1 MTRREFIAVLAGAAG
16 INQPGRLWHDG
27 DTTAISTER
36 SLFDHLVGAG
46 EQRRR
51 DREAE
56 RPGGLEVDNK
66 LELGRLLNW

>member
-1 MTRREFIAVLAGAAG
+1 MTDKRALPDISSGAAG

-46 EQRRR
+46 EQHRRHFKT
-51 DREAE
+51 ESL
-56 RPGGLEVDNK
+56 GGLDVD
-66 LELGRLLNW
+66 R